1 MWMLASTK
9 TSLRSSTKTWLT
21 AGISTRTDL
30 LTKREKSS
38 VVWVGMGKGRAGRAG
53 RADRADRADR
63 AGRAE
68 ARQTKVWITDM
79 EERWRIQIE
88 VEDYLFSDR
97 N

>member
-1 MWMLASTK
+1 
-9 TSLRSSTKTWLT
+9 
-21 AGISTRTDL
+21 
-30 LTKREKSS
+30 
-38 VVWVGMGKGRAGRAG
+38 MGKGRAGRAG